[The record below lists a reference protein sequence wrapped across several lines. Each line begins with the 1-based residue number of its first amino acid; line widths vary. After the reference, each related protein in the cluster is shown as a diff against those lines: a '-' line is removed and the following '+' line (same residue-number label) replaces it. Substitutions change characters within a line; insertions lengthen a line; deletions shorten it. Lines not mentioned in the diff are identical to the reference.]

1 MHYIGERQH
10 RQRGGGGKGR
20 GAASEKSI
28 SVAGATAVAATD
40 SVASRRQPKEWLAG
54 WLAGWRTGLLHAR
67 HASFVPQADCAFS
80 SIGLTHRSTE
90 GRIGAALCY
99 RWTNYL
105 PAGRARPRE
114 TLPRSFIALGRPC
127 IKMACER
134 GEGRA
139 TAGAGV
145 LLILVS
151 GSLWVLNQIDWR
163 AGGTD

>member
-105 PAGRARPRE
+105 LAERGRERLFRALSSRSVAHASRWRARG
-114 TLPRSFIALGRPC
+114 GR
-127 IKMACER
+127 
-134 GEGRA
+134 G
-139 TAGAGV
+139 
-145 LLILVS
+145 
-151 GSLWVLNQIDWR
+151 R
-163 AGGTD
+163 AGGCGGRGGSFDSCVGLTLGIKPD

>member
-40 SVASRRQPKEWLAG
+40 SVASRHPKEWLAG